1 MSVANINPS
10 SNSTFVQPGFTPE
23 NTTVRGSTPSGQA
36 QPVPPTAPVQKWE
49 APSGFQN
56 LPPELATPKTAGLFS
71 SDPAIQAALNN
82 PNMDFET
89 LIELQIALNNKQMD
103 VLTASKLKDVEA
115 NKKTTEKNQAER
127 VQLIK
132 DSQVKLE
139 SAEKKSW
146 WSKLCNVVAKVATVI
161 VAVAMIAA
169 AVLAAPVTGGA
180 SLALGLVGGYMLAT
194 SAYDLANDINVWKNG
209 ESARWPAVSIGAGV
223 AKALEKMNLV
233 SADTA
238 AWIAMGVDLVVNI
251 AMMFVPGAQFTAL
264 PRLLKA
270 GAMIVSALAQFSKAG
285 LDLSKAGDIKA
296 LAYITAKLDTLQAQI
311 DDLTQNNKQLM
322 EILKIIN
329 ETKADNEDTLTKV
342 FENQASN
349 SRAIFRMA

>member
-1 MSVANINPS
+1 
-10 SNSTFVQPGFTPE
+10 
-23 NTTVRGSTPSGQA
+23 
-36 QPVPPTAPVQKWE
+36 
-49 APSGFQN
+49 
-56 LPPELATPKTAGLFS
+56 
-71 SDPAIQAALNN
+71 
-82 PNMDFET
+82 MDFET

-115 NKKTTEKNQAER
+115 NQKTTEKNQTER
-127 VQLIK
+127 VQQIK
-132 DSQVKLE
+132 NSQVKLE

-169 AVLAAPVTGGA
+169 AVIAAPVTGGA
-180 SLALGLVGGYMLAT
+180 SLALGLVGGYMLLT

-238 AWIAMGVDLVVNI
+238 AWIAMGVDLVVNM
-251 AMMFVPGAQFTAL
+251 AMMAVPGAQLAAL

-270 GAMIVSALAQFSKAG
+270 GAMIVNALAQFSKAG
-285 LDLSKAGDIKA
+285 LDIAKAVDMHD
-296 LAYITAKLDTLQAQI
+296 LAGITAKLDTLQAQI
-311 DDLTQNNKQLM
+311 DDLSQSNKQLM

-329 ETKADNEDTLTKV
+329 ETKADSEETLTKV
-342 FENQASN
+342 LENQAGN
-349 SRAIFRMA
+349 SKAIFRMA